1 MNIID
6 DALKFATEQHQGQFR
21 RKTGK
26 EYITHPIH
34 VAELLRKYKTSKNI
48 ESLVSVCLLHDVQED
63 CEVSNDEIRT
73 RFGDLIANLVDEM
86 TSDDEQIKIIGKTNY
101 LMLKLVSMSSYG
113 LTIKLVDRLSNVMDC
128 PSDNYKK
135 STIQII
141 QYLRQNRNMNK
152 TQSTICLDILLEC
165 I

>member
-6 DALKFATEQHQGQFR
+6 EALKYATEKHQGQFR

-34 VAELLRKYKTSKNI
+34 VGELLRKYKTSKNI
-48 ESLVSVCLLHDVQED
+48 ESLVSACLLHDVQED
-63 CEVSNDEIRT
+63 CDVSNDELRA
-73 RFGDLIANLVDEM
+73 RFGNLIANLVDEL
-86 TSDDEQIKIIGKTNY
+86 TSDEKQIKIIGKTNY

-113 LTIKLVDRLSNVMDC
+113 LTIKLVDRLSNLMDY
-128 PSDNYKK
+128 PTDNYKK

-152 TQSTICLDILLEC
+152 TQSSIALDILLEC